1 MAHISISIDKQIM
14 SQRRICI
21 VVPAFNEA
29 ETIVSVVTRS
39 LPFGVTIVVD
49 DGSSD
54 ETGKLAEKAGAIVV
68 LHNVNRG
75 YDQALN
81 SGFAHASE
89 LGFEYVVTLDADGQH
104 DPSLIQKF
112 IDAID
117 AGADVV
123 IGIRSQRQRLVEHL
137 FAWYTNIRFGIKD
150 PLCGMKTYRTMVYK
164 ALGHFDSYGSIGT
177 ELMTFAAKNGC
188 QISQIPFDVQE
199 RKGQSRFGQVLAGN
213 YKIGRAMILSICRVK

>member
-104 DPSLIQKF
+104 DPSRIQKF

-123 IGIRSQRQRLVEHL
+123 IGIRSQRQRLV
-137 FAWYTNIRFGIKD
+137 
-150 PLCGMKTYRTMVYK
+150 KTYRTMVYK